1 MTARSDRPLRN
12 GPPRHL
18 AAALS
23 EAVASWPG
31 AATFQGP
38 DDPVS
43 RALES
48 IRRHL
53 EMDVAFIAEF
63 SGATKTFRNVS
74 ARRTRRQL
82 PLRAGL
88 STPIAEGY
96 CKKVVDGVLP
106 GLIADAAT
114 HPQARDIPETQSVPI
129 GSHLSVPLVFSDGV
143 VYGTLCCFSFKPKL
157 NLEERDL
164 SLLGAFADVLACQ
177 IEALASAG
185 RHRGEQVERI
195 GEAIRERE
203 PGIVYQ
209 PIFKVFDMSMVGV
222 EALARFSCEPR
233 RAPDV
238 WFAEAGEVGMRIALE
253 RQAIRNAIEGFR
265 EVWKER
271 PVDLSV
277 NCSPQTIV
285 EGDLGS
291 LVRRAPSGRIILEI
305 TEHDHVADYGP
316 LLAAIERLRARG
328 VRIAVDDAGSG
339 YASMRHI
346 VHVAPDYIKLD
357 ISLTR
362 GIENDHMRQAL
373 ASSLIEFGHQTGC
386 QIVAEGVET
395 AAELIA
401 LRNLGVD
408 KAQGYYLSRP
418 IAAAGVTELA
428 TGAVTSVAER
438 VAWEGAEVEPDLGSL
453 CA

>member
-1 MTARSDRPLRN
+1 MNARSDRPLRN
-12 GPPRHL
+12 GPPREL

-23 EAVASWPG
+23 KAVARWSG
-31 AATFQGP
+31 VASFEETSA
-38 DDPVS
+38 PVT

-53 EMDVAFIAEF
+53 GMDVAFIAEL
-63 SGATKTFRNVS
+63 SGATKTFRHVS
-74 ARRTRRQL
+74 AARGRRSL

-88 STPIAEGY
+88 STPIADGY
-96 CKKVVDGVLP
+96 CKKVIDGVLP
-106 GLIADAAT
+106 GLIVDAAAC
-114 HPQARDIPETQSVPI
+114 PQARDIPETRSVPI
-129 GSHLSVPLVFSDGV
+129 GSHLSVPLVFADGV

-157 NLEERDL
+157 SLTDRDL
-164 SLLGAFADVLACQ
+164 VLLGAFADVLACQ
-177 IEALASAG
+177 IEAQAAAG
-185 RHRGEQVERI
+185 RMRDEQVERI
-195 GEAIRERE
+195 SDALRLRD
-203 PGIVYQ
+203 PSIVYQ
-209 PIFKVFDMSMVGV
+209 PIFKVFDMTMTGV
-222 EALARFSCEPR
+222 EALARFSSEPR
-233 RAPDV
+233 RTPDV
-238 WFAEAGEVGMRIALE
+238 WFAEAGAVGMRVALE
-253 RQAIRNAIEGFR
+253 RQAIRNAIDGFR
-265 EVWKER
+265 AVWKEG

-291 LVRRAPSGRIILEI
+291 LVRRAPAGRLVLEI

-316 LLAAIERLRARG
+316 LLAEIDRLRARG

-346 VHVAPDYIKLD
+346 IHVAPDYIKLD

-362 GIENDHMRQAL
+362 GIEADRMRQAL
-373 ASSLIEFGHQTGC
+373 ASSLIEFGHQTDC

-395 AAELIA
+395 AAELIT

-408 KAQGYYLSRP
+408 KAQGYFLSRP
-418 IAAAGVTELA
+418 IAAADVVDFA
-428 TGAVTSVAER
+428 TGAVTPAAER
-438 VAWEGAEVEPDLGSL
+438 IAWEGGEPEPEVGSL